1 MTSNLFHGKRQSL
14 KQVALAHTLQIQ
26 SFENHPEIHRRPAQ
40 WIPPNLFRP
49 PLVEKWVAIH
59 IQTYFWESLL
69 GFPNIEEKYS
79 HCPVTK
85 YSENVNIFFGFY
97 IVITDSLGNG
107 NFLFNNNKKNPWSN
121 YNWVYSFYH
130 LWGLL
135 MNTGLENLTL
145 KWRFSS

>member
-1 MTSNLFHGKRQSL
+1 M
-14 KQVALAHTLQIQ
+14 
-26 SFENHPEIHRRPAQ
+26 
-40 WIPPNLFRP
+40 
-49 PLVEKWVAIH
+49 VEKWVAIQ

-107 NFLFNNNKKNPWSN
+107 NFLFNNNKKTPDLIITEFTAFTI
-121 YNWVYSFYH
+121 YGDY
-130 LWGLL
+130 
-135 MNTGLENLTL
+135 
-145 KWRFSS
+145 